1 MNFFYLIFGIPLLSY
16 MIVAFKDYNELS
28 NKLDNIT
35 QLILSEQPPEPKEG
49 QQLQKTTPLQCSK
62 INEIYPILIHI
73 RNNLVNNLCIIF
85 IIPIIIY
92 LIFMV
97 MVKIQNLEEE
107 KLSIYIMFIIKITFF
122 SFILYN
128 NSLNNKNGDI
138 SDLTEL
144 LIPKD
149 PKDTKDKKDGKFK
162 NKLYTDNKQNI
173 SRLEEQASNI
183 NNYYKQ
189 VYYTEIGLT
198 VFSLLLLIKYEDI
211 SEKLNEIFSF

>member
-16 MIVAFKDYNELS
+16 MIVAFKDYNDLS

-35 QLILSEQPPEPKEG
+35 QSILSEQTPESTED
-49 QQLQKTTPLQCSK
+49 QQLQRTTSQQCSK

-144 LIPKD
+144 LIPN
-149 PKDTKDKKDGKFK
+149 DTTGKKK
-162 NKLYTDNKQNI
+162 NRVYNDNKHNI
-173 SRLEEQASNI
+173 SSLEDQASNI

-198 VFSLLLLIKYEDI
+198 VFSLILLIKYEDI
-211 SEKLNEIFSF
+211 SEKLEEIFSF